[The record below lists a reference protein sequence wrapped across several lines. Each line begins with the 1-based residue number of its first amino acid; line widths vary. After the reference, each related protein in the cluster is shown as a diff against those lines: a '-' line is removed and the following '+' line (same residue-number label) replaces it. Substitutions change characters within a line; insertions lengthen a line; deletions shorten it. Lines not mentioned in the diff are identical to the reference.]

1 MSVLGIVAAC
11 AAGAFGGAIGA
22 SMAKSDFDFD
32 SGGMGYDD
40 SRLIDAIGELNYS
53 VNKINRSMEKISED
67 LELEVTISLDDYNA
81 YKVHEAAAADL
92 MAVSRLLAC
101 AVRKTEIA
109 AMRCSGRASIIDE
122 YRFHSSPPPSA
133 GMLLSCGDQPAVRAV
148 LEMLYVSRLIHESAA
163 QAPKFCETTHW
174 DGNGTSVKLRG
185 AKAEKYLS
193 HKYVILNIQD
203 ILPLLRQC
211 SIVVDKRVG
220 HWDEEYFTSVQQPLL
235 EYVADRRNS
244 WDAPRLP
251 SSFAP
256 SPARRVDLKFLHV
269 EGGYTDMYSLD
280 RAWVGKY
287 GDDGDR
293 FRLDMDTLRSMFGS
307 ENKLENNNAL

>member
-32 SGGMGYDD
+32 SGSMGYDD

-53 VNKINRSMEKISED
+53 VNKINRAVEKISED
-67 LELEVTISLDDYNA
+67 LELEVTLSLDDYNA

-92 MAVSRLLAC
+92 MAVSRLLAY
-101 AVRKTEIA
+101 AVDKTEIA
-109 AMRCSGRASIIDE
+109 AMHCSGNASIVDM
-122 YRFHSSPPPSA
+122 YRAYSVSTPPVDK
-133 GMLLSCGDQPAVRAV
+133 LLRYGDQQAVSAV
-148 LEMLYVSRLIHESAA
+148 LEMLYVSRLIHESVA

-203 ILPLLRQC
+203 LLPLLRQC
-211 SIVVDKRVG
+211 SVVY
-220 HWDEEYFTSVQQPLL
+220 DERNWPCDDEYFTAVQCPLL
-235 EYVADRRNS
+235 KYMSDT
-244 WDAPRLP
+244 WDAPKLP
-251 SSFAP
+251 ASFAP
-256 SPARRVDLKFLHV
+256 SPAKRVDLKFLHV
-269 EGGYTDMYSLD
+269 DGIDKSIDYDGRL
-280 RAWVGKY
+280 WIGKY
-287 GDDGDR
+287 GDDGDK
-293 FRLDMDTLRSMFGS
+293 FRLDMDTMQSMFGS
-307 ENKLENNNAL
+307 KNKLENNNIL

>member
-11 AAGAFGGAIGA
+11 AAGAFGGALG
-22 SMAKSDFDFD
+22 SSLAKSDFDFD

-53 VNKINRSMEKISED
+53 VNRINRSLEKISDD
-67 LELEVTISLDDYNA
+67 LELEVTLSLDDYNA

-92 MAVSRLLAC
+92 MAVSRLLAH
-101 AVRKTEIA
+101 AVEKTGIA

-122 YRFHSSPPPSA
+122 YRYNSCTPPSA
-133 GMLLSCGDQPAVRAV
+133 CELLGYGDPPAVRAI
-148 LEMLYVSRLIHESAA
+148 LEMLYVSRLIHESVS

-203 ILPLLRQC
+203 LLPLLQQC
-211 SIVVDKRVG
+211 SIVVDKRAG
-220 HWDEEYFTSVQQPLL
+220 SWDEEYFTSVQQPLL

-256 SPARRVDLKFLHV
+256 SPAKRVDLKFLHV
-269 EGGYTDMYSLD
+269 DGGYLDMYSPGRL
-280 RAWVGKY
+280 WVGKY

-293 FRLDMDTLRSMFGS
+293 FKLDMDTLQSMFGS
-307 ENKLENNNAL
+307 KNKLENNNIL

>member
-40 SRLIDAIGELNYS
+40 SRLIDAIGELKYS
-53 VNKINRSMEKISED
+53 VNNLNRSVEKISED
-67 LELEVTISLDDYNA
+67 LELEATVSLNDYNA

-92 MAVSRLLAC
+92 MAVSRMLAY
-101 AVRKTEIA
+101 AVERTGIA
-109 AMRCSGRASIIDE
+109 AMRCSGMASIMDE
-122 YRFHSSPPPSA
+122 YRFHWSHAPSTDK
-133 GMLLSCGDQPAVRAV
+133 LLRYGDQSAVRAV
-148 LEMLYVSRLIHESAA
+148 LEILYVSRLIHESVV

-174 DGNGTSVKLRG
+174 DGKGTSVKLRG

-203 ILPLLRQC
+203 LLPLLRQC
-211 SIVVDKRVG
+211 SIVVDNRAG
-220 HWDEEYFTSVQQPLL
+220 RWDDEYFTPVQHPLL

-256 SPARRVDLKFLHV
+256 SPAKRADLKFLHV
-269 EGGYTDMYSLD
+269 EGGCLDMYSPG
-280 RAWVGKY
+280 RVWIGKY

-293 FRLDMDTLRSMFGS
+293 FRLDMDTLKSMFGS
-307 ENKLENNNAL
+307 KNKLENNN